1 LSNVIWTFYIFHPK
15 NSCRQA
21 SLIGYKDRMLL
32 LLLSMK
38 RTVFL
43 NGVIFD
49 RNIHNCP
56 F

>member
-38 RTVFL
+38 RTAAYQQ
-43 NGVIFD
+43 
-49 RNIHNCP
+49 IHTIP
-56 F
+56 AERT